1 MTTALKNYEPGDI
14 KLISVKLVNNNKTA
28 TIDLKAQLLSISIY
42 EDIEQPT
49 VYAEVSIND
58 GLNLVKDFP
67 IVGEEDIEISF
78 ITPGRDNITTY
89 KLRTFSV
96 SSTTTQENAM
106 TSNYV
111 LMCVSHEHFTNTIQQ
126 IDKAYNGT
134 VSEMVLSILSNDL
147 KVTKDITVESSRGLT
162 PIAIPRMSPFQA
174 IDYLRQKAI
183 AKRPSGGV
191 YVFFENQYGYNFVT
205 LEKLIE
211 DGKNTIAT
219 REFTRAPDIKSD
231 KQREQRAWRN
241 ITRFEHLTKFDT
253 IGKMAGGMF
262 KNNVISFDLL
272 SKNVESTEF
281 KIQEQLSAFETGEKK
296 TSLPNTDKIIR
307 EANQGAP
314 YYMFAPKDSSKG
326 NNYLTD
332 LMGYRHGFIQLF
344 NQNIVR
350 CMVYGDNYLTV
361 GDMIKINIPESS
373 GTTEKKVDDK
383 RFTGNYMIT
392 KLRHI
397 IYQVDR
403 KFKHDIAMDC
413 NKIGYNA

>member
-1 MTTALKNYEPGDI
+1 MTALKNYEPGDV
-14 KLISVKLVNNNKTA
+14 KLISIKLTNNNKSA
-28 TIDLKAQLLSISIY
+28 TIDLRAQMLALSIY

-49 VYAEVSIND
+49 LYAELVISD

-67 IVGEEDIEISF
+67 IVGEEDLEVSF

-89 KLRTFSV
+89 KLRTFSI
-96 SSTTTQENAM
+96 SGTATQDNAM
-106 TSNYV
+106 TSTYT
-111 LMCVSHEHFTNTIQQ
+111 LKCVSHEHFTNSVQQ
-126 IDKAYNGT
+126 VDRAFNST
-134 VSEMVLSILSNDL
+134 VSEMVLGILQNEL
-147 KVTKDITVESSRGLT
+147 KVSKDITVESSRGLT
-162 PIAIPRMSPFQA
+162 PIAVPRMNPFQA
-174 IDYLRQKAI
+174 VDYLRQKAI

-191 YVFFENQYGYNFVT
+191 YVFFENQYGYNFIT

-211 DGKNTIAT
+211 DGKATIGT

-231 KQREQRAWRN
+231 RQREQRAWRN

-253 IGKMAGGMF
+253 ISKMNAGMF
-262 KNNVISFDLL
+262 KNTVISFDLL
-272 SKNVESTEF
+272 SKSVENTEF
-281 KIQEQLSAFETGEKK
+281 KMHEQLKVFETGEKK
-296 TSLPNTDKIIR
+296 ASLPNTDKIVK
-307 EANQGAP
+307 EANAGAP

-361 GDMIKINIPESS
+361 GDMIKLNLPESS

-383 RFTGNYMIT
+383 RFSGNYMIT

-403 KFKHDIAMDC
+403 KFKHDITMDC